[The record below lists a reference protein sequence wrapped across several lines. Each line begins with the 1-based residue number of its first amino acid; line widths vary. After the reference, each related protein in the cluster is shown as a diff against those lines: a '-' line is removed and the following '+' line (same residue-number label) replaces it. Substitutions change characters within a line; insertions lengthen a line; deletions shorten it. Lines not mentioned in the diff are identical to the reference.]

1 VISDKN
7 QLNFLVNKEQ
17 PNQAQKVNNE
27 EDNQLQIYKEELYFE
42 NHLINKIQESIKK
55 VKIENQNNFQI
66 NTLKEENNQV
76 DSNEQLQY
84 GPLIQQLTVQNVE
97 LQTENRRLKEKI
109 SELQNKMQLDDC
121 FNQKKK
127 KII

>member
-1 VISDKN
+1 MISDKN

-84 GPLIQQLTVQNVE
+84 GPLILQLTVQNVE
-97 LQTENRRLKEKI
+97 LQTGNRRLKKKI